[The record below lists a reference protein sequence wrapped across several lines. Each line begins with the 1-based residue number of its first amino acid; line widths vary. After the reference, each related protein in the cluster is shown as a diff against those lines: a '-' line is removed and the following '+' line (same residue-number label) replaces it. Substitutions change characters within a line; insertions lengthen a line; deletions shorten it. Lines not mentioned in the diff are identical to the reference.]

1 MTYHIRRLGGSVIC
15 TTVLYLSLHHCLA
28 QTTDSSSVGNPRAP
42 PTPAANST
50 PAVPARYTPMT
61 QREKLHYYVR
71 HMFSV
76 ESVVRSAAG
85 AAMLQGV
92 DTPTEWGQGA
102 DGYGRRF
109 ANSYGQ
115 HIMRSTLMY
124 GSSALL
130 NEDNRYFRSGKA
142 GFWPRLKYAIASSFL
157 ARHEDGSRGFSY
169 SRVGSTVATSI
180 ISRAWQPPSTRGPE
194 NAVSSMGT
202 AFGVEVGFNVAREF
216 FPRIFHTRDPVQ

>member
-1 MTYHIRRLGGSVIC
+1 M
-15 TTVLYLSLHHCLA
+15 A
-28 QTTDSSSVGNPRAP
+28 
-42 PTPAANST
+42 
-50 PAVPARYTPMT
+50 

-85 AAMLQGV
+85 AAILQGV
-92 DTPTEWGQGA
+92 DTPAEWGQGA

-115 HIMRSTLMY
+115 HVIRSTLMY

-130 NEDNRYFRSGKA
+130 NEDNRYFRSGKS
-142 GFWPRLKYAIASSFL
+142 GFWPRLKYAVASSFL

-180 ISRAWQPPSTRGPE
+180 ISRAWQPASTRGPE

-216 FPRIFHTRDPVQ
+216 FPKIFHTRDPVR